1 MDFSK
6 FDKRYDLKGL
16 KNDIAEAAENGD
28 SGEYKEVPLGN
39 YEVEITKM
47 ELTESKKNDPM
58 FTTWFKILN
67 GEFKGSLIFMNQV
80 INLGFQIHIVDE
92 FLCSLDTDVEI
103 KFETYSQ
110 YADMIADV
118 YEEVDGNLEFV
129 LEYGN
134 TKKGFPTF
142 TINDV
147 FEKE

>member
-6 FDKRYDLKGL
+6 FDKRFDLEGL
-16 KNDIAEAAENGD
+16 KNDIAEASEN
-28 SGEYKEVPLGN
+28 GEYKEVPLGN

-92 FLCSLDTDVEI
+92 FLRSLDTDVEI
-103 KFETYSQ
+103 EFETYSQ

-142 TINDV
+142 TIKDV